1 MKVIF
6 LSNYLTHHQTELC
19 NCLYRRN
26 NNDFYFIQTE
36 EMSEERKQL
45 GWEFDVEQF
54 GYVFT
59 YSAENKDAFIKL
71 ISSADVI
78 ILGDTCLDITK
89 YPIKKEAIIF
99 LYRERLFKVKKQLH
113 FIRKIRLWLKYTWKY
128 RKFRTY
134 VLCASAY
141 SSKDFDEIWSFQKRY
156 YKWGYFPKCVT
167 YDIDKLM
174 KKKTS
179 ENKIRLLWTGRFI
192 QWKRI
197 FDVLELAIV
206 LKDLKIDFQLDILGG
221 GVLQEKVESFIKDR
235 TLTDYVNIVGNV
247 PFDKVRNYM
256 ESANI
261 FIMTSNQEEGWGAV
275 VNEAMNSGCVVL
287 GSNLAGSVP
296 YLIKDGESGFIYTC
310 GDVQEISQKVVELIS
325 NPSAME
331 TIGKN
336 AYHQIH
342 DLWNADI
349 AAERLLMLID
359 ALYDNNDTIF
369 IEGPCSYAEIIDEG
383 M

>member
-1 MKVIF
+1 
-6 LSNYLTHHQTELC
+6 
-19 NCLYRRN
+19 
-26 NNDFYFIQTE
+26 
-36 EMSEERKQL
+36 
-45 GWEFDVEQF
+45 
-54 GYVFT
+54 
-59 YSAENKDAFIKL
+59 
-71 ISSADVI
+71 
-78 ILGDTCLDITK
+78 
-89 YPIKKEAIIF
+89 
-99 LYRERLFKVKKQLH
+99 
-113 FIRKIRLWLKYTWKY
+113 
-128 RKFRTY
+128 
-134 VLCASAY
+134 
-141 SSKDFDEIWSFQKRY
+141 
-156 YKWGYFPKCVT
+156 
-167 YDIDKLM
+167 M